1 MSAPP
6 LLDTNILVYAAT
18 DNPKNGAA
26 VQLME
31 RRFVISAQVL
41 NEFASVM
48 IRKFGWSATRCRASI
63 VDFCALAGPVVVLDT
78 GINAL
83 ALDLVAR
90 HRLAFY
96 DALMLAA
103 ALSAGSTI
111 VYTEDMQHGF
121 VVDGRVT
128 VVNPFRQH
136 SA

>member
-18 DNPKNGAA
+18 DNPKNRAA
-26 VQLME
+26 VQLMAQP
-31 RRFVISAQVL
+31 FVLSAQAL

-48 IRKFGWSATRCRASI
+48 MRKFAWPAARCRASI
-63 VDFCALAGPVVVLDT
+63 ADFCALAGPVVVLDT
-78 GINAL
+78 AINSL
-83 ALDLVAR
+83 ALELVKR

-111 VYTEDMQHGF
+111 VYTEDMHDGL

-128 VVNPFRQH
+128 VVNPF
-136 SA
+136 A

>member
-1 MSAPP
+1 MSAAP

-18 DNPKNGAA
+18 DNPKNGDA
-26 VQLME
+26 VQLMG
-31 RRFVISAQVL
+31 RPFVLSAQAL

-48 IRKFGWSATRCRASI
+48 MRKFAWPAARCRASI
-63 VDFCALAGPVVVLDT
+63 ADFCALAGPVVVLDT
-78 GINAL
+78 TINSL

-90 HRLAFY
+90 YRLAFY

-111 VYTEDMQHGF
+111 AYSEDMHHGL
-121 VVDGRVT
+121 VIDGRLT